1 MKTRNRQRVN
11 RILQCRKQH
20 RRKEKKEQLI
30 KIRNECGIK
39 DPKPFEAVVNMVRL
53 QGGMRAG

>member
-1 MKTRNRQRVN
+1 MKTRSRQRVN
-11 RILQCRKQH
+11 RILQCREQH
-20 RRKEKKEQLI
+20 RREEKKEQLI

-39 DPKPFEAVVNMVRL
+39 DPTPFEAVVNMVRL